1 MRLCIIWKSRDSN
14 KGGYFLKINTLEK
27 KHTILYLLIFILVFF
42 LLLSC
47 LYEPVLSRIL
57 TIRVDKTMINEKLAY
72 PPFSPLEVKPFG
84 TDILGFTILAKLI
97 QGFKYTFFIGLLLS
111 VSQIII
117 SLILSSLAIYKLGIK
132 LLVPI
137 FSYLDKVFVLI
148 PKPFLLLLLLGPYY
162 QIFLFSTN
170 EIQPIADTNF
180 MVIQL
185 FVLFLVGLP
194 NLVKIYQGEL
204 AHLFKQDF
212 AMASQSL
219 GSSKFRTVRY
229 SFKLQL
235 TELTLNLVFKVL
247 TQNVS
252 LFIYLAYFQLYLGG
266 SLVMQLDASTKYT
279 VTLSNEWSGL
289 IGQNIIRLSSTPWT
303 VLIPLAFYGC
313 LILLL
318 NRIKRVLVGGM
329 QNR

>member
-1 MRLCIIWKSRDSN
+1 M
-14 KGGYFLKINTLEK
+14 
-27 KHTILYLLIFILVFF
+27 
-42 LLLSC
+42 
-47 LYEPVLSRIL
+47 
-57 TIRVDKTMINEKLAY
+57 
-72 PPFSPLEVKPFG
+72 
-84 TDILGFTILAKLI
+84 
-97 QGFKYTFFIGLLLS
+97 
-111 VSQIII
+111 
-117 SLILSSLAIYKLGIK
+117 
-132 LLVPI
+132 PI

-162 QIFLFSTN
+162 QIFLFSTD

-219 GSSKFRTVRY
+219 GSSKFRSVRY
-229 SFKLQL
+229 SFKPQL